1 MAASVPD
8 NGPNT
13 GNQSSGHDPDNSMK
27 YRLLKDTSLKVSEV
41 GFGVWTVGTK
51 MWGVPD
57 EDYDTGINLLRRSL
71 DLGINFFDTADVYGD
86 GKGEVLLERAFPG
99 ATRDKIVI
107 ATKFG
112 YDFYNHPG
120 VQPGQ
125 RERPHNWT
133 PDFIRMAC
141 ERSLQR
147 LKTDR
152 IDFYQLH
159 NPRLD
164 AIRNDEVFSTLH
176 ELRDAGKILSFG
188 VALGPAIDR
197 RQIDEAIA
205 AIQERGAHV
214 QIIYNLL
221 EQMLGERIFPV
232 ARQHPVNVFTRVPHS
247 SGLLEGAFS
256 ETTTFGKDDHRSFR
270 VKDDA
275 GRKAWLVDGLKKVE
289 QLSFLTGSRTIGQA
303 AIKFILAEPT
313 IGSVLPNIYNEAQ
326 LVDFAGATDTPDL
339 TPNELTRIAE
349 LHRTNFGLPA
359 PVPAA

>member
-1 MAASVPD
+1 
-8 NGPNT
+8 
-13 GNQSSGHDPDNSMK
+13 MK
-27 YRLLKDTSLKVSEV
+27 YRPLKGTSLKVSEV

-57 EDYDTGINLLRRSL
+57 EDYDTGVNLLRHAL
-71 DLGINFFDTADVYGD
+71 DLGVNFYDAADVYGD
-86 GKGEVLLERAFPG
+86 GKSEVLLERAFPG
-99 ATRDKIVI
+99 AMRDRVVI

-133 PDFIRMAC
+133 PDFIRLAC

-164 AIRNDEVFSTLH
+164 AIRNDDIFSTLH

-197 RQIDEAIA
+197 RQIDEGLA
-205 AIQERGAHV
+205 AIQERQAHV

-221 EQMLGERIFPV
+221 EQMIGAPIFPV

-247 SGLLEGAFS
+247 SGLLEGAYT
-256 ETTTFGKDDHRSFR
+256 ETTTFTKDDHRIFR
-270 VKDDA
+270 VKDNDA
-275 GRKAWLVDGLKKVE
+275 RKTWLVDGLKKVE
-289 QLSFLTGSRTIGQA
+289 QLDFLCHGRTIGQA
-303 AIKFILAEPT
+303 AIKFILAEPSM
-313 IGSVLPNIYNEAQ
+313 GSVLPNIYNEQQ
-326 LVDFAGATDTPDL
+326 LADFAGAPDTPDL
-339 TPNELTRIAE
+339 TGEELNRIAE
-349 LHRTNFGLPA
+349 LTRTNFGLP
-359 PVPAA
+359 VST

>member
-1 MAASVPD
+1 
-8 NGPNT
+8 
-13 GNQSSGHDPDNSMK
+13 MK
-27 YRLLKDTSLKVSEV
+27 FRTLKGTSLKVSEV

-57 EDYDTGINLLRRSL
+57 EDYDTGVKLLRRAL
-71 DLGINFFDTADVYGD
+71 ELGINFFDTADVYGD
-86 GKGEVLLERAFPG
+86 GKGEVILERAFPG
-99 ATRDKIVI
+99 QTRDQIVI

-133 PDFIRMAC
+133 PDYIRLAC

-152 IDFYQLH
+152 IDLYQLH

-164 AIRNDEVFSTLH
+164 AIRNDDVFNTLH
-176 ELRDAGKILSFG
+176 ELRQAGKILCFG

-197 RQIDEAIA
+197 RQIAESIA
-205 AIQERGAHV
+205 AIEERGAHV

-221 EQMLGERIFPV
+221 EQMIGEPVFPL
-232 ARQHPVNVFTRVPHS
+232 ARRYPVNIFTRVPHS
-247 SGLLEGAFS
+247 SGLLEGAYK
-256 ETTTFGKDDHRSFR
+256 ETTTFSKDDHRSFR

-275 GRKAWLVDGLKKVE
+275 ARQAWLVDGLKKVE
-289 QLSFLTGSRTIGQA
+289 QLDFLCRGRTMGQA

-326 LVDFAGATDTPDL
+326 LVDFAGASDTPDL
-339 TPNELTRIAE
+339 TPDELSLLAE
-349 LHRTNFGLPA
+349 LYRTNFGLRP
-359 PVPAA
+359 PVAAR